1 MATVPTHRQL
11 EMDPG
16 ELGDESLAAA
26 FEARA
31 RDARAAREE
40 YLRKKGLLDGG
51 VGGEDPPAPASSS
64 AQDINAEMLEK
75 LKLAGESPKKKKS
88 IPAGASGPSPGALAT
103 IKDQKA
109 DDAAKA
115 GEGKEKEIADLEE
128 WLDDF
133 LEEC

>member
-31 RDARAAREE
+31 RDALAAREE
-40 YLRKKGLLDGG
+40 YLRKKGLDLDGG
-51 VGGEDPPAPASSS
+51 VGGEDPPASS

-88 IPAGASGPSPGALAT
+88 VPALASGPSPGALVT
-103 IKDQKA
+103 KDQNA
-109 DDAAKA
+109 DGAKTA
-115 GEGKEKEIADLEE
+115 VGEGKEKEIADLEE

>member
-1 MATVPTHRQL
+1 
-11 EMDPG
+11 MDPG

-31 RDARAAREE
+31 LDARAAREE
-40 YLRKKGLLDGG
+40 YLRRKGLLDGG
-51 VGGEDPPAPASSS
+51 VGGENPPASS

-88 IPAGASGPSPGALAT
+88 VPAGASGPSPEALAT
-103 IKDQKA
+103 KNQKA
-109 DDAAKA
+109 DDAATA
-115 GEGKEKEIADLEE
+115 GEGKQKEIADLEE